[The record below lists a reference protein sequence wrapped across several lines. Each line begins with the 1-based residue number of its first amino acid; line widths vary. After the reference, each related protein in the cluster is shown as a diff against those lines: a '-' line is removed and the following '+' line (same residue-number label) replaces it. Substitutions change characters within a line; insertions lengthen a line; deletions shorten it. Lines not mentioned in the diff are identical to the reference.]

1 MKCQKCDKVATFHI
15 TELTGSAP
23 EELHLCEEHA
33 QQYLH
38 RGDAR
43 DDADEN
49 EADEKCCASCSCERC
64 DDENAENAAENFDD
78 ASLKELTE
86 DLMATDFQACPYCG
100 LGFQEFRKSGRLGC
114 ANDYRTFQDRLEP
127 LLLSVHGA
135 IEHVGKRPS
144 RFEKATA
151 ANSGATLVRL
161 RNELNDA
168 IETED
173 YERASVLR
181 DRINELTPKI
191 A

>member
-38 RGDAR
+38 RSDPQ
-43 DDADEN
+43 DDANESAPDERG
-49 EADEKCCASCSCERC
+49 ASCSCERC
-64 DDENAENAAENFDD
+64 DENDENFDD

-86 DLMATDFQACPYCG
+86 DLMATDFQACPFCG

-127 LLLSVHGA
+127 LLLAVHGA
-135 IEHVGKRPS
+135 SEHVGKRPS

>member
-33 QQYLH
+33 QEYLH

-43 DDADEN
+43 DDAADEN
-49 EADEKCCASCSCERC
+49 APCERGASCSCERL
-64 DDENAENAAENFDD
+64 DDAADAEENFDD

-127 LLLSVHGA
+127 LLLGVHGA
-135 IEHVGKRPS
+135 VEHVGKRPS